1 MRGICIR
8 RSEYEE
14 GIGWELS
21 ECEGEEGGCEL
32 SECEGEGGCEREEGK
47 ERGERARYL

>member
-1 MRGICIR
+1 MSVR
-8 RSEYEE
+8 EKKE
-14 GIGWELS
+14 GTCELS

-32 SECEGEGGCEREEGK
+32 SECEGEEGGCEREEGK